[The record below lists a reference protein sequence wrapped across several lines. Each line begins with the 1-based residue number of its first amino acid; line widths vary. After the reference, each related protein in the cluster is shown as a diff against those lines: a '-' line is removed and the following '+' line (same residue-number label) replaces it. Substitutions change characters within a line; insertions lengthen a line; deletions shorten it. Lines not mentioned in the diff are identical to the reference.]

1 MALNNST
8 IVNFDREKA
17 GQYPDK
23 SLTIE
28 LISAPAMKGKSSFSK
43 LPVSHCSFKLQLV
56 YYGVFSANFRGIH
69 ALSSC

>member
-1 MALNNST
+1 MSILTVKNT
-8 IVNFDREKA
+8 

-23 SLTIE
+23 SLMIE
-28 LISAPAMKGKSSFSK
+28 LISALTMKSKYHFSK